1 MNLFLIIGELY
12 YIFKNKN
19 GKFCALVFRI
29 IAEPHPK
36 TIFRPAEKKADGWRE
51 TNNLKKKWTTTMKY
65 IKLNTTFCLRE
76 RILVVCVFVCI
87 EKYFSEKNGG
97 GPFFFFFFFSWSM
110 CLATVHWTES
120 RPWWART
127 QEEEPAVVGAPVFC
141 LAWLLPFLSLHLL
154 RLLRLRALNMFFFL
168 WRIYG
173 VFSLVNIWALRPS
186 LRADWTVPPHHF
198 YCDPAH
204 TRPFSLFF
212 IF

>member
-1 MNLFLIIGELY
+1 
-12 YIFKNKN
+12 
-19 GKFCALVFRI
+19 
-29 IAEPHPK
+29 
-36 TIFRPAEKKADGWRE
+36 
-51 TNNLKKKWTTTMKY
+51 
-65 IKLNTTFCLRE
+65 
-76 RILVVCVFVCI
+76 
-87 EKYFSEKNGG
+87 
-97 GPFFFFFFFSWSM
+97 M

-186 LRADWTVPPHHF
+186 LRADWAVPPIISTVT
-198 YCDPAH
+198 PH
-204 TRPFSLFF
+204 TLAPSRYFLFF
-212 IF
+212 NFISFLAKIFDDDRKVIKKKKAV